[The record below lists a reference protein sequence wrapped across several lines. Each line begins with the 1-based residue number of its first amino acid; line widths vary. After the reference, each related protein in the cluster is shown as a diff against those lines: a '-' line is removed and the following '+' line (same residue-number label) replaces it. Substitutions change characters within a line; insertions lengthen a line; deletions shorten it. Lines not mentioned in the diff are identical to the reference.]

1 MHIRKDAPKGKMYR
15 KKGTENEF
23 ASTVFLGNGV
33 SIDDYERITIE
44 EYNRITEEQA
54 KKAMEAGGM

>member
-1 MHIRKDAPKGKMYR
+1 MHIRKDAPKGYMYR

-33 SIDDYERITIE
+33 SIDDYELITVE
-44 EYNRITEEQA
+44 EYNKTLEEQETA
-54 KKAMEAGGM
+54 LEV